1 LSIAYGDEFTG
12 FNDLFTQIAEYD
24 VEVGDITLIAEIEN
38 TLPLALEAEVVMID
52 ADGKNVDIDVVLE
65 EGYDRINGSKDGSTP
80 AESTLR
86 INIGNGRGIN
96 TAKLATVDGFAFK
109 LKAESDADGSVDIN
123 ADQGVAAK
131 LSLELDG
138 GITVDIE
145 KLMQSNN

>member
-1 LSIAYGDEFTG
+1 
-12 FNDLFTQIAEYD
+12 
-24 VEVGDITLIAEIEN
+24 
-38 TLPLALEAEVVMID
+38 
-52 ADGKNVDIDVVLE
+52 
-65 EGYDRINGSKDGSTP
+65 
-80 AESTLR
+80 
-86 INIGNGRGIN
+86 
-96 TAKLATVDGFAFK
+96 LATVDGFAFK